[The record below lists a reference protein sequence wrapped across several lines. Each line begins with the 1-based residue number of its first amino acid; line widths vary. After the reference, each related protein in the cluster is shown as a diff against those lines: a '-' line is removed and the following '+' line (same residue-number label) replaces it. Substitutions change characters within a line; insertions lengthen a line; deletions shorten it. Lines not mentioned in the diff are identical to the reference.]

1 MKIEGMVNV
10 TLTVV
15 DSALSTGAVCLDGS
29 APGFYYDMGY
39 GEGANNWVIFFEGGG
54 WCKNGEDCKNRATQR
69 LGSSKNMYPMIS
81 LNDMLSENATENP
94 DLFNWH
100 RVHVAYCDG
109 SSYTSDVEAV
119 DPATGGT
126 YRGAR
131 IFDALMTYFQS
142 QGMKDAKN
150 AILAGNSAGGL
161 ATMIH
166 CDRFRALFPSTT
178 RVKCLADSA
187 YFINDDQF
195 QGDKI
200 FQSSFD
206 FLVNSMGS
214 AKSLPQ
220 ECTSKMLP
228 SLCFFPQNI
237 IQYVKTPI
245 FIVMSA
251 FDQIQ
256 LRYGLSQQP
265 YEQCAIHNNCSPTEL
280 KTIQD
285 LRMHF
290 LNLLPKGDSQSIG
303 IWVPNCTYAEVFGD
317 WYFDRATSPIRAID
331 KSDKPIDCT
340 AYGQHP
346 RL

>member
-1 MKIEGMVNV
+1 
-10 TLTVV
+10 
-15 DSALSTGAVCLDGS
+15 
-29 APGFYYDMGY
+29 
-39 GEGANNWVIFFEGGG
+39 
-54 WCKNGEDCKNRATQR
+54 
-69 LGSSKNMYPMIS
+69 MYPMIS

-109 SSYTSDVEAV
+109 SSYTGDVETV

-161 ATMIH
+161 ATIIH

-187 YFINDDQF
+187 YFINDDQL

-200 FQSSFD
+200 FQSSFE

-220 ECTSKMLP
+220 ECTSKMQP

-303 IWVPNCTYAEVFGD
+303 IWVPNCVSHEFTYFSWYGPNKIRVLGDKTYAEVFGD